1 MIVLTDG
8 KANPVGA
15 DVAVAKAR
23 AAKDSRITIFTIGL
37 GDELDEWAL
46 EAIASK
52 PAYFYRASDAEAL
65 KALYVAIAVEIPCPA
80 DRYWG
85 GR

>member
-23 AAKDSRITIFTIGL
+23 AAKDSRMTIFTIGL

>member
-1 MIVLTDG
+1 VKCVSDTVSDP
-8 KANPVGA
+8 ATTPA
-15 DVAVAKAR
+15 EAR
-23 AAKDSRITIFTIGL
+23 AAKDARITIFTIGL

-46 EAIASK
+46 EAMASK
-52 PAYFYRASDAEAL
+52 PADFYHAADAEAL
-65 KALYVAIAVEIPCPA
+65 KAIYEAIAVEIPCPA